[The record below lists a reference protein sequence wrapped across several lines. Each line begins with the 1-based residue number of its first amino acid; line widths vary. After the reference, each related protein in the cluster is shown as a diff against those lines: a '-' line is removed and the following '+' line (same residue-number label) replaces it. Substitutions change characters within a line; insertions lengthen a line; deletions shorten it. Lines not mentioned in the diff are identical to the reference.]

1 MNSEVQTAVIGQRL
15 G

>member
-1 MNSEVQTAVIGQRL
+1 MNSEVQTAAIGQRL